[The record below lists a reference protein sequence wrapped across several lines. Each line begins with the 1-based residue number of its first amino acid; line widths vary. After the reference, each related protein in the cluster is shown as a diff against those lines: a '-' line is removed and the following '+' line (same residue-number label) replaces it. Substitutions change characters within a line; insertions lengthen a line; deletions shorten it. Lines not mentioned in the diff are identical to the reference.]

1 MIPNIDDLQKERA
14 YVSDEYKALLQRLN
28 RDLKVFSTQLDAWA
42 FAAAFAMSISPQ
54 ENLPP
59 TPEKKEYFSSSLQP
73 LSADLLT
80 ALLEADN
87 YLASTSEWEIIKE
100 ARPAAQR
107 LSDWASLGLS
117 LLAKEWEGRGRE
129 QVRRM
134 VLRSISVL
142 DKKR

>member
-1 MIPNIDDLQKERA
+1 MILNIDDLQKERA
-14 YVSDEYKALLQRLN
+14 YVADEHKAWLQRLN

-42 FAAAFAMSISPQ
+42 FAAAFAMSLSPQ

-73 LSADLLT
+73 LSADLLA

-87 YLASTSEWEIIKE
+87 YLASTSEWEIVKE

-117 LLAKEWEGRGRE
+117 LLEKEWEGRGRE
-129 QVRRM
+129 QVRRRI
-134 VLRSISVL
+134 LESLSSV
-142 DKKR
+142 R

>member
-1 MIPNIDDLQKERA
+1 MTLNIDDLQKERA
-14 YVSDEYKALLQRLN
+14 YVADEHKAWLQRLN

-42 FAAAFAMSISPQ
+42 FAAAFAMSMSPQ

-59 TPEKKEYFSSSLQP
+59 TPKKKEYFSSSLQP
-73 LSADLLT
+73 LSAGLLT

-87 YLASTSEWEIIKE
+87 YLASTSEWEIVKE

-117 LLAKEWEGRGRE
+117 LLEKEWEGRGRE

-134 VLRSISVL
+134 VLNQISHSA
-142 DKKR
+142 

>member
-1 MIPNIDDLQKERA
+1 MILNIDDLQKERA
-14 YVSDEYKALLQRLN
+14 YVADEYKALLQRL

-42 FAAAFAMSISPQ
+42 FAAAFAMSVGPQ

-87 YLASTSEWEIIKE
+87 YLTSTSGWEIVKE

-107 LSDWASLGLS
+107 LSDWASLGFS
-117 LLAKEWEGRGRE
+117 LLEKEWEGRGRE
-129 QVRRM
+129 QVRRRI
-134 VLRSISVL
+134 LESISVL
-142 DKKR
+142 GQEG